1 VVALGGPVKRLP
13 QPFPLIIRPH
23 PGQYVIGA
31 AARTLLSVPNRIG
44 RWQLR
49 TWRAEVIRRVAH
61 PGRGFTQGLISDD
74 GMVCESTGRYGVSA
88 LCRYP
93 LGADQAVQRAE
104 VPAEFFAEG
113 ICRVG
118 DVIWQLTWRERTALK
133 WDAATLELIGR
144 VTYNRE
150 GWGMCAA
157 GDYVVTS
164 DGSSELVRRDPQT
177 LGAQAVLHVRCAG
190 ARVQGLNDLAWSAGA
205 VWANVAGT
213 YYLAGIDPD
222 SGQVTDVVNARAARE
237 RHVGDPQAIM
247 NGIAA
252 LPAEG
257 EFLLTGKGWRSI
269 RHVRLKLA
277 REKAALER
285 VLGGQ
290 AR

>member
-1 VVALGGPVKRLP
+1 
-13 QPFPLIIRPH
+13 
-23 PGQYVIGA
+23 
-31 AARTLLSVPNRIG
+31 
-44 RWQLR
+44 
-49 TWRAEVIRRVAH
+49 
-61 PGRGFTQGLISDD
+61 
-74 GMVCESTGRYGVSA
+74 MVCESTGRYGVSA

>member
-1 VVALGGPVKRLP
+1 
-13 QPFPLIIRPH
+13 
-23 PGQYVIGA
+23 
-31 AARTLLSVPNRIG
+31 
-44 RWQLR
+44 
-49 TWRAEVIRRVAH
+49 
-61 PGRGFTQGLISDD
+61 
-74 GMVCESTGRYGVSA
+74 VCESTGRYGASA

-93 LGADQAVQRAE
+93 LGADRAEQRAE
-104 VPAEFFAEG
+104 VPADFFAEG

-118 DVIWQLTWRERTALK
+118 KVIWQLTWQERTALK
-133 WDAATLELIGR
+133 WDAATLGLIDR
-144 VTYNRE
+144 VPYNRE

-177 LGAQAVLHVRCAG
+177 LQPQDVIHVRCAG
-190 ARVQGLNDLAWSAGA
+190 DRVPGLNDLAWSAGA
-205 VWANVAGT
+205 IWANVAGT
-213 YYLAGIDPD
+213 CYLAGIDPD
-222 SGQVTDVVNARAARE
+222 SGEVTDVVNARAARE
-237 RHVGDPQAIM
+237 RHLGDPQAIM